1 MRKSLQELENRIDW
15 IDNTNIYQAIQ
26 QLKEVLAAMLVL
38 IDQALPKEVE
48 PD

>member
-1 MRKSLQELENRIDW
+1 MRQSLKDLKYKIEFHGGDIDEKEIELREILM
-15 IDNTNIYQAIQ
+15 Q
-26 QLKEVLAAMLVL
+26 MLRL